1 MQRLEVLR
9 RGEGLGQE
17 TRVSIGTAVVATEE
31 EGKGGKKDNVDDNNS
46 CDGVKNS
53 GEDLEKG
60 GEGGGGGG
68 GGGEREGGGEG
79 RGGGWS
85 EWNGRDEEPPKY
97 DAVRFNKKG
106 EMIDAPC
113 PLYPPKAKPVANGLA
128 IGMGV

>member
-17 TRVSIGTAVVATEE
+17 TRVSIGTAVVATEEE

-60 GEGGGGGG
+60 G

-85 EWNGRDEEPPKY
+85 EWDGRDEEPPKY

-113 PLYPPKAKPVANGLA
+113 PLYPPKAKSVANGLA
-128 IGMGV
+128 IGMGVC